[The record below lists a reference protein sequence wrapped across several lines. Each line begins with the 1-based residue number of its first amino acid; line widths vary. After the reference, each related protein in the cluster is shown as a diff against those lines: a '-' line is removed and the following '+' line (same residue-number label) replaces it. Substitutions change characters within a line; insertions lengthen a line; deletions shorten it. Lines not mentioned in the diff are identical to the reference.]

1 MYVHVCV
8 YIVQMRCSLTQ
19 CREVMRRQSL
29 QFRAVQKRLLTRF
42 KDKTPSGLS
51 HLDTLLEG
59 TYRQVCTCTVDS
71 NSLQKFSTE
80 MFDRGKFTHKWALP
94 S

>member
-1 MYVHVCV
+1 M
-8 YIVQMRCSLTQ
+8 QMDLSQ

-42 KDKTPSGLS
+42 KDKTPTGLA

-59 TYRQVCTCTVDS
+59 TYRQVPALHTYTHMCT
-71 NSLQKFSTE
+71 
-80 MFDRGKFTHKWALP
+80 
-94 S
+94 